1 MRIGD
6 EMSEKNK
13 ATIAVR
19 HGIEADKHHGA
30 VVPPIY
36 LSTTYSFADFDTK
49 RQYDYGRSG
58 NPNRDILA
66 ETLAELEGGARG
78 IITATGMSAV
88 HLATQLLNSDDT
100 LVIPHDCYG
109 GSYRLFTSLEKRGL
123 LKLKVL
129 DLTKTE
135 NLQEIL
141 AIKPKLIWIETPSN
155 PILRLTD
162 IKAITSIAKQCGA
175 LVAADNTFL
184 SPALQN
190 PIEFG
195 VDIVVHS
202 TTKYING
209 HSDVVG
215 GAVIAATQEL
225 GDELAWWANNI
236 GITGAPF
243 DSYLTLRGLRTLNVR
258 LKQHQENA
266 FAIAEYL
273 ENSPYVSQVYYP
285 GLASH
290 PQHELAKAQQ
300 RGFGGMVS
308 FDIKGDINDAAAF
321 LTSLKDFS
329 LAESLGGV
337 ESLICHPA
345 TMTHAGMEPKAR
357 LEAGVGDTLIR
368 ISVGIEDVKD
378 LIADLDRVFN
388 LVKPGQGQ
396 QAAKAEVKQ
405 TQQDTQQNASFK
417 LTPAHTALW

>member
-1 MRIGD
+1 
-6 EMSEKNK
+6 MSEKNK

-129 DLTKTE
+129 DLTKSE

-273 ENSPYVSQVYYP
+273 ESSPYVSQVYYP

-396 QAAKAEVKQ
+396 QVTKAEVKQ
-405 TQQDTQQNASFK
+405 TQQNTQQNASFK

>member
-1 MRIGD
+1 
-6 EMSEKNK
+6 MSEKNK

-19 HGIEADKHHGA
+19 NGVDADKHHGA

-49 RQYDYGRSG
+49 REYDYGRSG

-66 ETLAELEGGARG
+66 ETLAKLEGGARG
-78 IITATGMSAV
+78 IITATGMAAV

-109 GSYRLFTSLEKRGL
+109 GSYRLFTSLQKRGL
-123 LKLKVL
+123 LKLEVL
-129 DLTKTE
+129 DLTKE
-135 NLQEIL
+135 ESLQQIL

-155 PILRLTD
+155 PVLRLTD
-162 IKAITSIAKQCGA
+162 IKAVTDVAKQCGA

-190 PIEFG
+190 PIKFG

-258 LKQHQENA
+258 LRQHQENA
-266 FAIAEYL
+266 LAIAKYL
-273 ENSPYVSQVYYP
+273 ESSNFVSQVYYP
-285 GLASH
+285 GLESH

-300 RGFGGMVS
+300 LGFGGMVS

-321 LTSLKDFS
+321 LTSLKTFS

-345 TMTHAGMEPKAR
+345 TMTHAGMEVKAR

-368 ISVGIEDVKD
+368 ISVGIEDIHD
-378 LIADLDRVFN
+378 LIADFERVFE
-388 LVKPGQGQ
+388 LVKPGQNKNVGRVGKGAGTSGENVKLS
-396 QAAKAEVKQ
+396 AAR
-405 TQQDTQQNASFK
+405 
-417 LTPAHTALW
+417 PALW

>member
-1 MRIGD
+1 
-6 EMSEKNK
+6 MSEKNK

-30 VVPPIY
+30 VVPPLY

-66 ETLAELEGGARG
+66 ETLAELEGGAKG

-129 DLTKTE
+129 DLTNTD
-135 NLQEIL
+135 NHQEIL

-266 FAIAEYL
+266 LAIAEYL

-396 QAAKAEVKQ
+396 QVIKAAVEQ

>member
-1 MRIGD
+1 
-6 EMSEKNK
+6 MSEKNK

-19 HGIEADKHHGA
+19 SGIEADKQHGA
-30 VVPPIY
+30 VVPPLY

-66 ETLAELEGGARG
+66 EALTELEGGAKG
-78 IITATGMSAV
+78 IITATGMAAV
-88 HLATQLLNSDDT
+88 HLTTQLLNSDDT

-123 LKLKVL
+123 LKLEVVDFTKS
-129 DLTKTE
+129 DSLTR
-135 NLQEIL
+135 IL

-162 IKAITSIAKQCGA
+162 IKAVTDTAKQCGA

-190 PIEFG
+190 PIKFG
-195 VDIVVHS
+195 ADIVVHS

-215 GAVIAATQEL
+215 GAVIAATAEL
-225 GDELAWWANNI
+225 GEELAWWANNI

-258 LKQHQENA
+258 LRQHQENA
-266 FAIAEYL
+266 LAIAQYL
-273 ENSPYVSQVYYP
+273 ERSQFVAQVYYP
-285 GLASH
+285 GLESH
-290 PQHELAKAQQ
+290 PQHALAKAQQ
-300 RGFGGMVS
+300 LGFGAMVS

-321 LTSLKDFS
+321 LTRLNEFS

-345 TMTHAGMEPKAR
+345 TMTHAGMDATAR
-357 LEAGVGDTLIR
+357 AEAGVGDTLIR
-368 ISVGIEDVKD
+368 ISVGIEDVND
-378 LIADLDRVFN
+378 LLADLDRVFN
-388 LVKPGQGQ
+388 LVRPGQAEPGLSAKSGASESFGSAKLN
-396 QAAKAEVKQ
+396 AAH
-405 TQQDTQQNASFK
+405 
-417 LTPAHTALW
+417 PALW

>member
-1 MRIGD
+1 
-6 EMSEKNK
+6 MSEKNK

-273 ENSPYVSQVYYP
+273 ESSPYVSQVYYP

-396 QAAKAEVKQ
+396 QVKKAEAKL

>member
-1 MRIGD
+1 
-6 EMSEKNK
+6 MSEKNK

-30 VVPPIY
+30 VVPPLY

-66 ETLAELEGGARG
+66 ETLAKLEGGARG

-129 DLTKTE
+129 DLTKSE
-135 NLQEIL
+135 NHQEIL
-141 AIKPKLIWIETPSN
+141 SIKPKLIWIETPSN

-396 QAAKAEVKQ
+396 QVTKAEVKQ

>member
-1 MRIGD
+1 
-6 EMSEKNK
+6 MSEKNK

-19 HGIEADKHHGA
+19 SGIEADKQHGA
-30 VVPPIY
+30 VVPPLY

-66 ETLAELEGGARG
+66 EALTELEGGAKG
-78 IITATGMSAV
+78 IITATGMAAV
-88 HLATQLLNSDDT
+88 HLTTQLLNSDDT

-123 LKLKVL
+123 LKLEVV
-129 DLTKTE
+129 DFTKSE
-135 NLQEIL
+135 SLSQIL

-162 IKAITSIAKQCGA
+162 IKAVTDIAKQCGA

-190 PIEFG
+190 PIKFG
-195 VDIVVHS
+195 ADIVVHS

-215 GAVIAATQEL
+215 GAVIAATAEL
-225 GDELAWWANNI
+225 GEELAWWANNI

-258 LKQHQENA
+258 LRQHQENA
-266 FAIAEYL
+266 LAIAQYL
-273 ENSPYVSQVYYP
+273 ENSPFVAQVYYP
-285 GLASH
+285 GLESH
-290 PQHELAKAQQ
+290 PQHALAKAQQ
-300 RGFGGMVS
+300 FGFGAMVS

-321 LTSLKDFS
+321 LTRLNEFS

-345 TMTHAGMEPKAR
+345 TMTHAGMEATAR
-357 LEAGVGDTLIR
+357 AEAGVGDTLIR
-368 ISVGIEDVKD
+368 ISVGIEDAKD
-378 LIADLDRVFN
+378 LLADLDRVFN
-388 LVKPGQGQ
+388 LVRPGQADNAL
-396 QAAKAEVKQ
+396 AAKNGASESFGSAKL
-405 TQQDTQQNASFK
+405 NA
-417 LTPAHTALW
+417 AHPALW

>member
-1 MRIGD
+1 
-6 EMSEKNK
+6 MSEKNK

-19 HGIEADKHHGA
+19 SGIEADKQHGA
-30 VVPPIY
+30 VVPPLY

-66 ETLAELEGGARG
+66 EALTELEGGAKG
-78 IITATGMSAV
+78 IITATGMAAV
-88 HLATQLLNSDDT
+88 HLTTQLLNSDDT

-123 LKLKVL
+123 LKLEVVDFTKS
-129 DLTKTE
+129 DSLTR
-135 NLQEIL
+135 IL

-162 IKAITSIAKQCGA
+162 IKAVTDTAKQCGA

-190 PIEFG
+190 PIKFG
-195 VDIVVHS
+195 ADIVVHS

-215 GAVIAATQEL
+215 GAVIAATAEL
-225 GDELAWWANNI
+225 GEELAWWANNI

-258 LKQHQENA
+258 LRQHQENA
-266 FAIAEYL
+266 LAIAQYL
-273 ENSPYVSQVYYP
+273 ERSQFVAQVYYP
-285 GLASH
+285 GLESH
-290 PQHELAKAQQ
+290 PQHALAKAQQ
-300 RGFGGMVS
+300 LGFGAMVS

-321 LTSLKDFS
+321 LTRLNEFS

-345 TMTHAGMEPKAR
+345 TMTHAGMDATAR
-357 LEAGVGDTLIR
+357 AEAGVGDTLIR
-368 ISVGIEDVKD
+368 ISVGIEDVNE
-378 LIADLDRVFN
+378 LLADLDRVFN
-388 LVKPGQGQ
+388 LVRLGQANLGLSAKSGASESFGSAKLN
-396 QAAKAEVKQ
+396 AAH
-405 TQQDTQQNASFK
+405 
-417 LTPAHTALW
+417 PALW

>member
-1 MRIGD
+1 
-6 EMSEKNK
+6 MSQSNK

-30 VVPPIY
+30 VVPPLY

-49 RQYDYGRSG
+49 RDYDYGRSG

-66 ETLAELEGGARG
+66 QTLAQLEGGERG

-88 HLATQLLNSDDT
+88 HLVTQLLNHDET
-100 LVIPHDCYG
+100 IVIPHDCYG

-123 LKLKVL
+123 LKVKVL
-129 DLTKTE
+129 DLTQPSSYE
-135 NLQEIL
+135 QIL
-141 AIKPKLIWIETPSN
+141 AIKPKLVWIETPSN

-162 IKAITSIAKQCGA
+162 IAAVSKVAKEAGA

-190 PIEFG
+190 PIKLG

-215 GAVIAATQEL
+215 GAVVAKTAEL
-225 GDELAWWANNI
+225 GEELAWWANNI

-266 FAIAEYL
+266 LKIAQYL
-273 ENSPYVSQVYYP
+273 EQSPYVSQVYYP
-285 GLASH
+285 GLESH
-290 PQHELAKAQQ
+290 PQHALAKQQ
-300 RGFGGMVS
+300 QSGFGGMVS
-308 FDIKGDINDAAAF
+308 FDIKGGLQDSAAF
-321 LTSLKDFS
+321 LTSLKQFS

-345 TMTHAGMEPKAR
+345 TMTHAGMEPQAR

-368 ISVGIEDVKD
+368 ISVGIEQVED
-378 LIADLDRVFN
+378 LIDDLVQAFN
-388 LVKPGQGQ
+388 KTQPGT
-396 QAAKAEVKQ
+396 V
-405 TQQDTQQNASFK
+405 NASDEGKSFK

>member
-1 MRIGD
+1 
-6 EMSEKNK
+6 MSEENK

-19 HGIEADKHHGA
+19 NGVDADKHHGA

-49 RQYDYGRSG
+49 REYDYGRSG

-66 ETLAELEGGARG
+66 ETLAKLEGGARG
-78 IITATGMSAV
+78 IITATGMAAV

-109 GSYRLFTSLEKRGL
+109 GSYRLFTSLQKRGL
-123 LKLKVL
+123 LKLEIL
-129 DLTKTE
+129 DLTKAE
-135 NLQEIL
+135 SLQQIL

-155 PILRLTD
+155 PVLRLTD
-162 IKAITSIAKQCGA
+162 IKAVTDVAKQCGA

-190 PIEFG
+190 PIKFG

-215 GAVIAATQEL
+215 GAVITATQEL

-258 LKQHQENA
+258 LRQHQENA
-266 FAIAEYL
+266 LAIAEYL
-273 ENSPYVSQVYYP
+273 ESSEFVSQVYYP
-285 GLASH
+285 GLESH

-300 RGFGGMVS
+300 LGFGGMVS

-321 LTSLKDFS
+321 LTSLKTFS

-345 TMTHAGMEPKAR
+345 TMTHAGMDATAR

-368 ISVGIEDVKD
+368 ISVGIEDIHD
-378 LIADLDRVFN
+378 LVADFERVFK
-388 LVKPGQGQ
+388 LVKPGQNKNVGRVGKG
-396 QAAKAEVKQ
+396 AGTSGGSVKLS
-405 TQQDTQQNASFK
+405 AVR
-417 LTPAHTALW
+417 PALW

>member
-1 MRIGD
+1 
-6 EMSEKNK
+6 MSEKNK

-19 HGIEADKHHGA
+19 NGVDADKHHGA

-49 RQYDYGRSG
+49 RAYDYGRSG

-66 ETLAELEGGARG
+66 DTLAELEGGARG
-78 IITATGMSAV
+78 IITATGMAAV
-88 HLATQLLNSDDT
+88 HLATQLLNNNDT

-129 DLTKTE
+129 DLTKPE
-135 NLQEIL
+135 SLEQIL
-141 AIKPKLIWIETPSN
+141 TIKPKLIWIETPSN
-155 PILRLTD
+155 PVLRLTD
-162 IKAITSIAKQCGA
+162 IKAVTDIAKQCGA

-190 PIEFG
+190 PIKFG

-215 GAVIAATQEL
+215 GAVVAATQEL

-266 FAIAEYL
+266 LAIAKYL
-273 ENSPYVSQVYYP
+273 ESSEYVSQVYYP
-285 GLASH
+285 GLESH
-290 PQHELAKAQQ
+290 PQHALAKAQQ
-300 RGFGGMVS
+300 LGFGGMVS
-308 FDIKGDINDAAAF
+308 FDIKGDVDDAAAF
-321 LTSLKDFS
+321 LTSLIEFS

-345 TMTHAGMEPKAR
+345 TMTHAGMEAQAR

-368 ISVGIEDVKD
+368 ISVGIEDVED
-378 LIADLDRVFN
+378 LLADFERVFN
-388 LVKPGQGQ
+388 LVKPGQNKNVGRVGKAAGNANGDVKQ
-396 QAAKAEVKQ
+396 QAAH
-405 TQQDTQQNASFK
+405 
-417 LTPAHTALW
+417 PALW

>member
-1 MRIGD
+1 
-6 EMSEKNK
+6 MSKKNK

-19 HGIEADKHHGA
+19 SGIEADKQHGA
-30 VVPPIY
+30 VVPPLY
-36 LSTTYSFADFDTK
+36 LSTTYSFSDFDTK

-66 ETLAELEGGARG
+66 EALTELEGGAKG
-78 IITATGMSAV
+78 IITATGMAAV
-88 HLATQLLNSDDT
+88 HLTTQLLNSNDT
-100 LVIPHDCYG
+100 LMIPHDCYG

-123 LKLKVL
+123 LKLEVV
-129 DLTKTE
+129 DFTKSE
-135 NLQEIL
+135 SLSQIL

-162 IKAITSIAKQCGA
+162 IKAVTDIAKQCGA

-190 PIEFG
+190 PIKFG
-195 VDIVVHS
+195 ADIVVHS

-215 GAVIAATQEL
+215 GAVIAATAEL
-225 GDELAWWANNI
+225 GEELAWWANNI

-258 LKQHQENA
+258 LRQHQENA
-266 FAIAEYL
+266 FAIAQYL
-273 ENSPYVSQVYYP
+273 ESSPFVAQVYYP
-285 GLASH
+285 GLESH
-290 PQHELAKAQQ
+290 PQHALAKAQQ
-300 RGFGGMVS
+300 FGFGAMVS

-321 LTSLKDFS
+321 LTRLNEFS

-345 TMTHAGMEPKAR
+345 TMTHAGMEATAR
-357 LEAGVGDTLIR
+357 AEAGVGDTLIR
-368 ISVGIEDVKD
+368 ISVGIEDAKD
-378 LIADLDRVFN
+378 LLADLDRVFN
-388 LVKPGQGQ
+388 LVRPGQADNAL
-396 QAAKAEVKQ
+396 AAKNGASESFGSAKL
-405 TQQDTQQNASFK
+405 NA
-417 LTPAHTALW
+417 AHPALW

>member
-1 MRIGD
+1 
-6 EMSEKNK
+6 MSEKNK

-19 HGIEADKHHGA
+19 NGVDADKHHGA

-49 RQYDYGRSG
+49 REYDYGRSG

-66 ETLAELEGGARG
+66 ETLAKLEGGARG
-78 IITATGMSAV
+78 IITATGMAAV
-88 HLATQLLNSDDT
+88 HLATQLLNSNDT

-109 GSYRLFTSLEKRGL
+109 GSYRLFTSLQKRGL
-123 LKLKVL
+123 LKLEIL
-129 DLTKTE
+129 DLTKKE
-135 NLQEIL
+135 SLQQIL

-155 PILRLTD
+155 PVLRLTD
-162 IKAITSIAKQCGA
+162 IKAVTDVAKQCGA

-190 PIEFG
+190 PIKFG

-215 GAVIAATQEL
+215 GAVITATQEL

-258 LKQHQENA
+258 LRQHQENA
-266 FAIAEYL
+266 LAIAKYL
-273 ENSPYVSQVYYP
+273 ESSVFVSQVYYP
-285 GLASH
+285 GLESH

-300 RGFGGMVS
+300 LGFGGMVS

-321 LTSLKDFS
+321 LTSLKTFS

-345 TMTHAGMEPKAR
+345 TMTHAGMEATAR

-368 ISVGIEDVKD
+368 ISVGIEDIHD
-378 LIADLDRVFN
+378 LVADFERVFE
-388 LVKPGQGQ
+388 LVKPGQNKNVGR
-396 QAAKAEVKQ
+396 AGKGAGTSGGNVKLS
-405 TQQDTQQNASFK
+405 TAR
-417 LTPAHTALW
+417 PALW

>member
-1 MRIGD
+1 
-6 EMSEKNK
+6 MSEKNK

-19 HGIEADKHHGA
+19 NGVDADKHHGA

-49 RQYDYGRSG
+49 RAYDYGRSG

-66 ETLAELEGGARG
+66 DTLAELEGGARG
-78 IITATGMSAV
+78 IITATGMAAV
-88 HLATQLLNSDDT
+88 HLATQLLNNDDT

-129 DLTKTE
+129 DLTKPESLEQIST
-135 NLQEIL
+135 
-141 AIKPKLIWIETPSN
+141 IKPKLIWIETPSN
-155 PILRLTD
+155 PVLRLTD
-162 IKAITSIAKQCGA
+162 IKAVTDIAKQCGA
-175 LVAADNTFL
+175 LVAADSTFL

-190 PIEFG
+190 PIKFG

-215 GAVIAATQEL
+215 GSVVAATQEL

-266 FAIAEYL
+266 LAIAKYL
-273 ENSPYVSQVYYP
+273 ESSEYVSQVYYP
-285 GLASH
+285 GLESH
-290 PQHELAKAQQ
+290 PQHALAKAQQ
-300 RGFGGMVS
+300 LGFGGMVS
-308 FDIKGDINDAAAF
+308 FDIKGDVNDAAAF
-321 LTSLKDFS
+321 LTSLKEFS

-345 TMTHAGMEPKAR
+345 TMTHAGMDAQAR

-368 ISVGIEDVKD
+368 ISVGIEDVED
-378 LIADLDRVFN
+378 LLADFERVFN
-388 LVKPGQGQ
+388 FKPGQNKNVGRVGKAAGNANGDVKQ
-396 QAAKAEVKQ
+396 QAAH
-405 TQQDTQQNASFK
+405 
-417 LTPAHTALW
+417 PALW

>member
-1 MRIGD
+1 
-6 EMSEKNK
+6 MSEKNK

-30 VVPPIY
+30 VVPPLY

-225 GDELAWWANNI
+225 GDKLAWWANNI

-396 QAAKAEVKQ
+396 QVTKAEVKQ
-405 TQQDTQQNASFK
+405 TQQNTQQNASFK

>member
-1 MRIGD
+1 
-6 EMSEKNK
+6 MSEKNK

-19 HGIEADKHHGA
+19 SGIEADKQHGA
-30 VVPPIY
+30 VVPPLY

-66 ETLAELEGGARG
+66 EALTELEGGAKG
-78 IITATGMSAV
+78 IITATGMAAV
-88 HLATQLLNSDDT
+88 HLTTQLLNSDDT

-123 LKLKVL
+123 LKLEVVDFTKS
-129 DLTKTE
+129 DSLTR
-135 NLQEIL
+135 IL

-162 IKAITSIAKQCGA
+162 IKAVTDTAKQCGA

-190 PIEFG
+190 PIKFG
-195 VDIVVHS
+195 ADIVVHS

-215 GAVIAATQEL
+215 GAVIAATAEL
-225 GDELAWWANNI
+225 GEELAWWANNI

-258 LKQHQENA
+258 LRQHQENA
-266 FAIAEYL
+266 LAIAQYL
-273 ENSPYVSQVYYP
+273 ERSEFVAQVYYP
-285 GLASH
+285 GLESH
-290 PQHELAKAQQ
+290 PQHALAKAQQ
-300 RGFGGMVS
+300 LGFGAMVS

-321 LTSLKDFS
+321 LTRLNEFS

-345 TMTHAGMEPKAR
+345 TMTHAGMDATAR
-357 LEAGVGDTLIR
+357 AEAGVGDTLIR
-368 ISVGIEDVKD
+368 ISVGIEDVND
-378 LIADLDRVFN
+378 LLADLDRVFN
-388 LVKPGQGQ
+388 SVRPGQANPGLSAKSGASESFGSAKLN
-396 QAAKAEVKQ
+396 AAH
-405 TQQDTQQNASFK
+405 
-417 LTPAHTALW
+417 PALW

>member
-1 MRIGD
+1 
-6 EMSEKNK
+6 MSEKNK

-19 HGIEADKHHGA
+19 NGVDADKRHGA

-49 RQYDYGRSG
+49 RAYDYGRSG

-66 ETLAELEGGARG
+66 DTLAELEGGARG
-78 IITATGMSAV
+78 IITATGMAAV
-88 HLATQLLNSDDT
+88 HLATQLLNNDDT

-129 DLTKTE
+129 DLTKPESLEQIST
-135 NLQEIL
+135 
-141 AIKPKLIWIETPSN
+141 IKPKLIWIETPSN
-155 PILRLTD
+155 PVLRLTD
-162 IKAITSIAKQCGA
+162 IKAVTDIAKQCGA

-190 PIEFG
+190 PIKFG

-215 GAVIAATQEL
+215 GSVVAATQEL

-266 FAIAEYL
+266 LAIAKYL
-273 ENSPYVSQVYYP
+273 ESSEYVSQVYYP
-285 GLASH
+285 GLESH
-290 PQHELAKAQQ
+290 PQHALAKAQQ
-300 RGFGGMVS
+300 LGFGGMVS
-308 FDIKGDINDAAAF
+308 FDIKGDVNDAAAF
-321 LTSLKDFS
+321 LTSLKEFS

-345 TMTHAGMEPKAR
+345 TMTHAGMEAQAR

-368 ISVGIEDVKD
+368 ISVGIEDIED
-378 LIADLDRVFN
+378 LLADFERVFN
-388 LVKPGQGQ
+388 LVKPGQNKNVGRVGKAAGNANGDVKQ
-396 QAAKAEVKQ
+396 QAAH
-405 TQQDTQQNASFK
+405 
-417 LTPAHTALW
+417 PALW

>member
-1 MRIGD
+1 
-6 EMSEKNK
+6 MSEKNK

-19 HGIEADKHHGA
+19 NGVDADKHHGA

-49 RQYDYGRSG
+49 RAYDYGRSG

-66 ETLAELEGGARG
+66 NTLAELEGGARG
-78 IITATGMSAV
+78 VITATGMAAV
-88 HLATQLLNSDDT
+88 HLATQLLNNDDT

-129 DLTKTE
+129 DLTKPE
-135 NLQEIL
+135 SLKQIL
-141 AIKPKLIWIETPSN
+141 TIKPKLIWIETPSN
-155 PILRLTD
+155 PVLRLTD
-162 IKAITSIAKQCGA
+162 IKAVTDIAKQCGA

-190 PIEFG
+190 PIKFG

-215 GAVIAATQEL
+215 GAVVAATQEL

-266 FAIAEYL
+266 LAIAKYL
-273 ENSPYVSQVYYP
+273 ESSEYVSQVYYP
-285 GLASH
+285 GLESH
-290 PQHELAKAQQ
+290 PQHALAKAQQ
-300 RGFGGMVS
+300 LGFGGMVS
-308 FDIKGDINDAAAF
+308 FDIKGDVNDAAAF
-321 LTSLKDFS
+321 LTSLKEFS

-345 TMTHAGMEPKAR
+345 TMTHAGMDAQAR

-368 ISVGIEDVKD
+368 ISVGIEDVED
-378 LIADLDRVFN
+378 LLADFERVFN
-388 LVKPGQGQ
+388 LVKPGQNKNVGRVGKAAGNANGDVKQ
-396 QAAKAEVKQ
+396 QAAH
-405 TQQDTQQNASFK
+405 
-417 LTPAHTALW
+417 PALW

>member
-1 MRIGD
+1 
-6 EMSEKNK
+6 MSEKNK

-19 HGIEADKHHGA
+19 SGIEADKQHGA
-30 VVPPIY
+30 VVPPLY

-66 ETLAELEGGARG
+66 EALTELEGGAKG
-78 IITATGMSAV
+78 IITATGMAAV
-88 HLATQLLNSDDT
+88 HLTTQLLNSDDT

-123 LKLKVL
+123 LKLEVV
-129 DLTKTE
+129 DFTKSE
-135 NLQEIL
+135 SLSHIL

-162 IKAITSIAKQCGA
+162 IKAVTDIAKQCGA

-190 PIEFG
+190 PIKFG
-195 VDIVVHS
+195 ADIVVHS

-215 GAVIAATQEL
+215 GAVIAASAEL
-225 GDELAWWANNI
+225 GEELAWWANNI

-258 LKQHQENA
+258 LRQHQENA
-266 FAIAEYL
+266 FAIAQYL
-273 ENSPYVSQVYYP
+273 ESSPFVEQVYYP
-285 GLASH
+285 GLESH
-290 PQHELAKAQQ
+290 PQHALAKAQQ
-300 RGFGGMVS
+300 LGFGAMVS

-321 LTSLKDFS
+321 LTRLNEFS

-345 TMTHAGMEPKAR
+345 TMTHAGMEATAR
-357 LEAGVGDTLIR
+357 AEAGVGDTLIR

-378 LIADLDRVFN
+378 LLTDLDRVFN
-388 LVKPGQGQ
+388 LVRPGQADNAL
-396 QAAKAEVKQ
+396 AAKKGASESFGSAKL
-405 TQQDTQQNASFK
+405 NA
-417 LTPAHTALW
+417 AHLALW

>member
-1 MRIGD
+1 
-6 EMSEKNK
+6 MSEKNK

-19 HGIEADKHHGA
+19 TGIEADKQHGA
-30 VVPPIY
+30 VVPPLY

-66 ETLAELEGGARG
+66 EALTELEGGAKG
-78 IITATGMSAV
+78 IITATGMAAV
-88 HLATQLLNSDDT
+88 HLTTQLLNSDDT

-123 LKLKVL
+123 LKLEVV
-129 DLTKTE
+129 DFTKSE
-135 NLQEIL
+135 SLSQIL

-162 IKAITSIAKQCGA
+162 IKAVTDIAKQCGA

-190 PIEFG
+190 PIKFG
-195 VDIVVHS
+195 ADIVVHS

-215 GAVIAATQEL
+215 GAVIAASAEL
-225 GDELAWWANNI
+225 GEELAWWANNI

-258 LKQHQENA
+258 LRQHQENA
-266 FAIAEYL
+266 LAIAQYL
-273 ENSPYVSQVYYP
+273 ENSPFVAQVYYP
-285 GLASH
+285 GLESH
-290 PQHELAKAQQ
+290 PQHALAKAQQ
-300 RGFGGMVS
+300 FGFGAMVS

-321 LTSLKDFS
+321 LTRLNEFS

-345 TMTHAGMEPKAR
+345 TMTHAGMEATAR
-357 LEAGVGDTLIR
+357 AEAGVGDTLIR
-368 ISVGIEDVKD
+368 ISVGIEDAKD
-378 LIADLDRVFN
+378 LLADLDRVFN
-388 LVKPGQGQ
+388 LVRPGQADNAL
-396 QAAKAEVKQ
+396 AAKNGASESFGSAKL
-405 TQQDTQQNASFK
+405 NA
-417 LTPAHTALW
+417 AHPALW

>member
-1 MRIGD
+1 
-6 EMSEKNK
+6 MSEKNK

-141 AIKPKLIWIETPSN
+141 TIKPKLIWIETPSN

-273 ENSPYVSQVYYP
+273 ESSPYVSQVYYP

-396 QAAKAEVKQ
+396 QVTNAEAKQ

>member
-1 MRIGD
+1 
-6 EMSEKNK
+6 MSEKNK

-19 HGIEADKHHGA
+19 NGVDADKHHGA

-49 RQYDYGRSG
+49 RAYDYGRSG

-66 ETLAELEGGARG
+66 DTLAELEGGARG
-78 IITATGMSAV
+78 IITATGMAAV
-88 HLATQLLNSDDT
+88 HLATQLLNNDDT

-129 DLTKTE
+129 DLTKPE
-135 NLQEIL
+135 SLEQIL
-141 AIKPKLIWIETPSN
+141 TIKPKLIWIETPSN
-155 PILRLTD
+155 PVLRLTD
-162 IKAITSIAKQCGA
+162 IKAVTDIAKQCGA

-190 PIEFG
+190 PIKFG

-215 GAVIAATQEL
+215 GAVVAATQEL

-236 GITGAPF
+236 GFTGAPF

-266 FAIAEYL
+266 LAIAKYL
-273 ENSPYVSQVYYP
+273 ESSEYVSQVYYP
-285 GLASH
+285 GLESH
-290 PQHELAKAQQ
+290 PQHALAKAQQ
-300 RGFGGMVS
+300 LGFGGMVS
-308 FDIKGDINDAAAF
+308 FDIKGDVNDAAAF
-321 LTSLKDFS
+321 LTSLKEFS

-345 TMTHAGMEPKAR
+345 TMTHAGMEAQAR

-368 ISVGIEDVKD
+368 ISVGIEDIED
-378 LIADLDRVFN
+378 LLADFERVFN
-388 LVKPGQGQ
+388 LVKPGQNKNVGRVGKAAGNANGDVKQ
-396 QAAKAEVKQ
+396 QAAH
-405 TQQDTQQNASFK
+405 
-417 LTPAHTALW
+417 PALW

>member
-1 MRIGD
+1 
-6 EMSEKNK
+6 MSEKNK

-19 HGIEADKHHGA
+19 SGIEADKQHGA
-30 VVPPIY
+30 VVPPLY

-66 ETLAELEGGARG
+66 EALTELEGGAKG
-78 IITATGMSAV
+78 IITATGMAAV
-88 HLATQLLNSDDT
+88 HLTTQLLNSDDT

-123 LKLKVL
+123 LKLEVVDFTKS
-129 DLTKTE
+129 DSLTR
-135 NLQEIL
+135 IL

-162 IKAITSIAKQCGA
+162 IKAVTDTAKQCGA

-190 PIEFG
+190 PIKFG
-195 VDIVVHS
+195 ADIVVHS

-215 GAVIAATQEL
+215 GAVIAATAEL
-225 GDELAWWANNI
+225 GEELAWWANNI

-258 LKQHQENA
+258 LRQHQESA
-266 FAIAEYL
+266 LAIAQYL
-273 ENSPYVSQVYYP
+273 ERSQFVAQVYYP
-285 GLASH
+285 GLESH
-290 PQHELAKAQQ
+290 PQHALAKAQQ
-300 RGFGGMVS
+300 LGFGAMVS

-321 LTSLKDFS
+321 LTRLNEFS

-345 TMTHAGMEPKAR
+345 TMTHAGMDATAR
-357 LEAGVGDTLIR
+357 AEAGVGDTLIR
-368 ISVGIEDVKD
+368 ISVGIEDVND
-378 LIADLDRVFN
+378 LLADLDRVFN
-388 LVKPGQGQ
+388 LVRPGQANPGLSAKSGASESFGSAKLN
-396 QAAKAEVKQ
+396 AAH
-405 TQQDTQQNASFK
+405 
-417 LTPAHTALW
+417 PALW

>member
-1 MRIGD
+1 
-6 EMSEKNK
+6 MSERNK
-13 ATIAVR
+13 STIAVR

-30 VVPPIY
+30 VVPPLY

-49 RQYDYGRSG
+49 RDYDYGRSG

-66 ETLAELEGGARG
+66 ETLAQLEGGERG

-88 HLATQLLNSDDT
+88 HLVTQLLNSDDT

-109 GSYRLFTSLEKRGL
+109 GSYRLFTSLQKRGL
-123 LKLKVL
+123 LNLVVL
-129 DLTKTE
+129 DLTQSE
-135 NLQEIL
+135 SYQQIL
-141 AIKPKLIWIETPSN
+141 DIKPKVVWIETPSN

-162 IKAITSIAKQCGA
+162 IEAVVKTAKQAGA

-190 PIEFG
+190 PIKFG

-215 GAVIAATQEL
+215 GAVIARTAEL
-225 GDELAWWANNI
+225 GEELAWWANNI

-266 FAIAEYL
+266 LAIAKYL
-273 ENSPYVSQVYYP
+273 EQSDYVSQVYYP
-285 GLASH
+285 GLESH
-290 PQHELAKAQQ
+290 PQHELAKKQQ
-300 RGFGGMVS
+300 AGFGGMVS
-308 FDIKGDINDAAAF
+308 FDIKGGLNDSAAF
-321 LTSLKDFS
+321 LTSLKEFS

-345 TMTHAGMEPKAR
+345 TMTHAGMDATAR

-368 ISVGIEDVKD
+368 ISVGIEELDD
-378 LIADLDRVFN
+378 LVADLEQAFKRTT
-388 LVKPGQGQ
+388 PGQSTGSDE
-396 QAAKAEVKQ
+396 AK
-405 TQQDTQQNASFK
+405 TFK
-417 LTPAHTALW
+417 LTPAHTVLW

>member
-1 MRIGD
+1 
-6 EMSEKNK
+6 MSEKNK

-19 HGIEADKHHGA
+19 NGVDADKHHGA

-49 RQYDYGRSG
+49 RAYDYGRSG

-78 IITATGMSAV
+78 IITATGMAAV
-88 HLATQLLNSDDT
+88 HLATQLLNNDDT

-129 DLTKTE
+129 DLTKPE
-135 NLQEIL
+135 SLEQIL
-141 AIKPKLIWIETPSN
+141 TIKPKLIWIETPSN
-155 PILRLTD
+155 PVLRLTD
-162 IKAITSIAKQCGA
+162 IKAVTDIAKQCGA

-190 PIEFG
+190 PIKFG

-215 GAVIAATQEL
+215 GAVVAATQEL

-266 FAIAEYL
+266 LAIAKYL
-273 ENSPYVSQVYYP
+273 ESSEYVSQVYYP
-285 GLASH
+285 GLESH
-290 PQHELAKAQQ
+290 PQHALAKAQQ
-300 RGFGGMVS
+300 LGFGGMVS
-308 FDIKGDINDAAAF
+308 FDIKGDVNDAAAF
-321 LTSLKDFS
+321 LTSLKEFS

-345 TMTHAGMEPKAR
+345 TMTHAGMEAQAR

-368 ISVGIEDVKD
+368 ISVGIEDVED
-378 LIADLDRVFN
+378 LLADFERVFN
-388 LVKPGQGQ
+388 LVKPGQNKNVGRVGKAAGNANGDVKQ
-396 QAAKAEVKQ
+396 QAAH
-405 TQQDTQQNASFK
+405 
-417 LTPAHTALW
+417 PALW

>member
-1 MRIGD
+1 
-6 EMSEKNK
+6 MSEKNK

-19 HGIEADKHHGA
+19 NGVDADKHHGA

-49 RQYDYGRSG
+49 RAYDYGRSG

-78 IITATGMSAV
+78 IITATGMAAV
-88 HLATQLLNSDDT
+88 HLATQLLNNDDT

-129 DLTKTE
+129 DLTKPE
-135 NLQEIL
+135 SLEQIL
-141 AIKPKLIWIETPSN
+141 TIKPKLIWIETPSN
-155 PILRLTD
+155 PVLRLTD
-162 IKAITSIAKQCGA
+162 IKAVTDIAKQCGA

-190 PIEFG
+190 PIKFG

-215 GAVIAATQEL
+215 GAVVAATQEL

-266 FAIAEYL
+266 LAIAKYL
-273 ENSPYVSQVYYP
+273 ESSEYVSQVYYP
-285 GLASH
+285 GLESH
-290 PQHELAKAQQ
+290 PQHALAKAQQ
-300 RGFGGMVS
+300 LGFGGMVS
-308 FDIKGDINDAAAF
+308 FDIKGDVNDAAAF
-321 LTSLKDFS
+321 LTSLKEFS

-345 TMTHAGMEPKAR
+345 TMTHAGMEAQAR

-368 ISVGIEDVKD
+368 ISVGIEDIED
-378 LIADLDRVFN
+378 LLADFERVFN
-388 LVKPGQGQ
+388 LVKPGQNKNVGRVGKAAGNANGDVKQ
-396 QAAKAEVKQ
+396 QAAH
-405 TQQDTQQNASFK
+405 
-417 LTPAHTALW
+417 PALW

>member
-1 MRIGD
+1 
-6 EMSEKNK
+6 MSQCKK
-13 ATIAVR
+13 STIAVR

-30 VVPPIY
+30 VVPPLY

-49 RQYDYGRSG
+49 RAYDYGRSG
-58 NPNRDILA
+58 NPNRD
-66 ETLAELEGGARG
+66 TLAQTLAQLEGGERG

-88 HLATQLLNSDDT
+88 HLVTQLLNHDDT

-109 GSYRLFTSLEKRGL
+109 GSYRLFTSLQKRGL
-123 LKLKVL
+123 LKLEVL
-129 DLTKTE
+129 DLTQAASYEQIKT
-135 NLQEIL
+135 
-141 AIKPKLIWIETPSN
+141 IKPKLVWIETPSN

-162 IKAITSIAKQCGA
+162 IKAVTEAAKEVGA

-190 PIEFG
+190 PIKFG

-215 GAVIAATQEL
+215 GAVIAKTAEL
-225 GDELAWWANNI
+225 GEELAWWANNI

-266 FAIAEYL
+266 MTIATYL
-273 ENSPYVSQVYYP
+273 EQSPYVSQVYYP
-285 GLASH
+285 GLTSH
-290 PQHELAKAQQ
+290 PQHALAKQQ
-300 RGFGGMVS
+300 QEGFGGMVS
-308 FDIKGDINDAAAF
+308 FDIKGGLNESAKF
-321 LTSLKDFS
+321 LTSLKQFS

-345 TMTHAGMEPKAR
+345 TMTHAGMEPQAR

-368 ISVGIEDVKD
+368 ISVGIEDVQD
-378 LIADLDRVFN
+378 LLSDLE
-388 LVKPGQGQ
+388 
-396 QAAKAEVKQ
+396 QAFVQLQAGSGS
-405 TQQDTQQNASFK
+405 ASDDGKTFK

>member
-1 MRIGD
+1 
-6 EMSEKNK
+6 MSEKNK

-19 HGIEADKHHGA
+19 TGIEADKQHGA
-30 VVPPIY
+30 VVPPLY

-66 ETLAELEGGARG
+66 EALTELEGGAKG
-78 IITATGMSAV
+78 IITATGMAAV
-88 HLATQLLNSDDT
+88 HLTTQLLNSDDT

-123 LKLKVL
+123 LKLEVV
-129 DLTKTE
+129 DFTKSE
-135 NLQEIL
+135 SFSHIL

-162 IKAITSIAKQCGA
+162 IKAVTDIAKQCGA

-190 PIEFG
+190 PIKFG
-195 VDIVVHS
+195 ADIVVHS

-215 GAVIAATQEL
+215 GAVIAATAEL
-225 GDELAWWANNI
+225 GEELAWWANNI

-258 LKQHQENA
+258 LRQHQENA
-266 FAIAEYL
+266 LAIAQYL
-273 ENSPYVSQVYYP
+273 ENSPFVAQVYYP
-285 GLASH
+285 GLESH
-290 PQHELAKAQQ
+290 PQHALAKAQQ
-300 RGFGGMVS
+300 FGFGAMVS

-321 LTSLKDFS
+321 LTRLNEFS

-345 TMTHAGMEPKAR
+345 TMTHAGMEATAR
-357 LEAGVGDTLIR
+357 AEAGVGDTLIR
-368 ISVGIEDVKD
+368 ISVGIEDAKD
-378 LIADLDRVFN
+378 LLADLDRVFN
-388 LVKPGQGQ
+388 LVRPGQADNAL
-396 QAAKAEVKQ
+396 AAKNGASESFGSAKL
-405 TQQDTQQNASFK
+405 NA
-417 LTPAHTALW
+417 AHPALW

>member
-1 MRIGD
+1 
-6 EMSEKNK
+6 MSEKNK

-215 GAVIAATQEL
+215 GAVIASTQEL

-273 ENSPYVSQVYYP
+273 ESSPYVSQVYYP

-396 QAAKAEVKQ
+396 QVTTAEAKQ

>member
-1 MRIGD
+1 
-6 EMSEKNK
+6 MSEKNK

-19 HGIEADKHHGA
+19 SGVEADKHHGA
-30 VVPPIY
+30 VVAPIY

-88 HLATQLLNSDDT
+88 HLATQILNHDDT

-109 GSYRLFTSLEKRGL
+109 GSYRLFTSLQKRGL
-123 LKLKVL
+123 LKLEVL
-129 DLTKTE
+129 DLTQAQSLDK
-135 NLQEIL
+135 IL

-155 PILRLTD
+155 PLLRLTD
-162 IKAITSIAKQCGA
+162 IKAITDIAKQCGA

-190 PIEFG
+190 PIKFG

-215 GAVIAATQEL
+215 GAVIAASQAL

-266 FAIAEYL
+266 LSIAKYL
-273 ENSPYVSQVYYP
+273 DKSEFVRQVYYP
-285 GLASH
+285 GLESH

-300 RGFGGMVS
+300 LGFGGMVS

-321 LTSLKDFS
+321 LTSLRDFS

-368 ISVGIEDVKD
+368 VSVGIEDIND
-378 LIADLDRVFN
+378 LLADLERVFQ
-388 LVKPGQGQ
+388 LVKPGQNKNIGRVGKGAGSPEGNVKLS
-396 QAAKAEVKQ
+396 AAR
-405 TQQDTQQNASFK
+405 
-417 LTPAHTALW
+417 PALW

>member
-1 MRIGD
+1 
-6 EMSEKNK
+6 MSKKNK

-19 HGIEADKHHGA
+19 SGIEADKQHGA
-30 VVPPIY
+30 VVPPLY
-36 LSTTYSFADFDTK
+36 LSTTYSFSDFDTK

-66 ETLAELEGGARG
+66 EALTELEGGAKG
-78 IITATGMSAV
+78 IITATGMAAV
-88 HLATQLLNSDDT
+88 HLTTQLLNSNDT
-100 LVIPHDCYG
+100 LMIPHDCYG

-123 LKLKVL
+123 LKLEVV
-129 DLTKTE
+129 DFTKSE
-135 NLQEIL
+135 SLSQIL

-162 IKAITSIAKQCGA
+162 IKAVTDIAKQCGA

-190 PIEFG
+190 PIKFG
-195 VDIVVHS
+195 ADIVVHS

-215 GAVIAATQEL
+215 GAVIAATAEL
-225 GDELAWWANNI
+225 GEELAWWANNI

-258 LKQHQENA
+258 LRQHQENA
-266 FAIAEYL
+266 LAIAQYL
-273 ENSPYVSQVYYP
+273 ENSPFVAQVYYP
-285 GLASH
+285 GLESH
-290 PQHELAKAQQ
+290 PQHALAKAQQ
-300 RGFGGMVS
+300 FGFGAMVS

-321 LTSLKDFS
+321 LTRLNEFS

-345 TMTHAGMEPKAR
+345 TMTHAGMEATAR
-357 LEAGVGDTLIR
+357 AEAGVGDTLIR
-368 ISVGIEDVKD
+368 ISVGIEDAKD
-378 LIADLDRVFN
+378 LLADLDRVFN
-388 LVKPGQGQ
+388 LVRPGQADNAVAVKNGASESFGSAKLN
-396 QAAKAEVKQ
+396 AAH
-405 TQQDTQQNASFK
+405 
-417 LTPAHTALW
+417 PALW

>member
-1 MRIGD
+1 
-6 EMSEKNK
+6 MSEKNK

-19 HGIEADKHHGA
+19 SGIEADKQHGA
-30 VVPPIY
+30 VVPPLY

-66 ETLAELEGGARG
+66 EALTELEGGAKG
-78 IITATGMSAV
+78 IITATGMAAV
-88 HLATQLLNSDDT
+88 HLTTQLLNSDDT

-123 LKLKVL
+123 LKLEVVDFTKS
-129 DLTKTE
+129 DSLTR
-135 NLQEIL
+135 IF

-162 IKAITSIAKQCGA
+162 IKAVTDTAKQCGA

-190 PIEFG
+190 PIKFG
-195 VDIVVHS
+195 ADIVVHS

-215 GAVIAATQEL
+215 GAVIAATAEL
-225 GDELAWWANNI
+225 GEELAWWANNI

-258 LKQHQENA
+258 LRQHQENA
-266 FAIAEYL
+266 LAIAQYL
-273 ENSPYVSQVYYP
+273 ERSQFVAQVYYP
-285 GLASH
+285 GLESH
-290 PQHELAKAQQ
+290 SQHALAKAQQ
-300 RGFGGMVS
+300 LGFGAMVS

-321 LTSLKDFS
+321 LTRLNEFS

-345 TMTHAGMEPKAR
+345 TMTHAGMDATAR
-357 LEAGVGDTLIR
+357 AEAGVGDTLIR
-368 ISVGIEDVKD
+368 ISVGIEDVND
-378 LIADLDRVFN
+378 LLADLDRVFN
-388 LVKPGQGQ
+388 LVRPGQADPGLSAKSGASESFGSAKLN
-396 QAAKAEVKQ
+396 AAH
-405 TQQDTQQNASFK
+405 
-417 LTPAHTALW
+417 PALW

>member
-1 MRIGD
+1 
-6 EMSEKNK
+6 MSEKNK

-19 HGIEADKHHGA
+19 SGIEADKQHGA
-30 VVPPIY
+30 VVPPLY

-66 ETLAELEGGARG
+66 DALTELEGGAKG
-78 IITATGMSAV
+78 IITATGMAAV
-88 HLATQLLNSDDT
+88 HLTTQLLNSDDT

-123 LKLKVL
+123 LKLEVV
-129 DLTKTE
+129 DFTKSE
-135 NLQEIL
+135 SLSHIL

-162 IKAITSIAKQCGA
+162 IKAVTDIAKQCGA

-190 PIEFG
+190 PIKFG
-195 VDIVVHS
+195 ADIVVHS

-215 GAVIAATQEL
+215 GAVIAASAEL
-225 GDELAWWANNI
+225 GEELAWWANNI

-258 LKQHQENA
+258 LRQHQENA
-266 FAIAEYL
+266 FAIAQYL
-273 ENSPYVSQVYYP
+273 ESSPFVEQVYYP
-285 GLASH
+285 GLESH
-290 PQHELAKAQQ
+290 PQHALAKAQQ
-300 RGFGGMVS
+300 LGFGAMVS

-321 LTSLKDFS
+321 LTRLNEFS

-345 TMTHAGMEPKAR
+345 TMTHAGMEATAR
-357 LEAGVGDTLIR
+357 AEAGVGDTLIR

-378 LIADLDRVFN
+378 LLTDLDRVFN
-388 LVKPGQGQ
+388 LVRPGQADNAL
-396 QAAKAEVKQ
+396 AAKKGASESFGSAKL
-405 TQQDTQQNASFK
+405 NA
-417 LTPAHTALW
+417 AHPALW

>member
-1 MRIGD
+1 
-6 EMSEKNK
+6 MSEKNK

-19 HGIEADKHHGA
+19 NGVDADKHHGA

-49 RQYDYGRSG
+49 REYDYGRSG

-66 ETLAELEGGARG
+66 ETLAKLEGGARG
-78 IITATGMSAV
+78 IISATGMAAV

-109 GSYRLFTSLEKRGL
+109 GSYRLFTSLQKRGL
-123 LKLKVL
+123 LKLKIL
-129 DLTKTE
+129 DLTKE
-135 NLQEIL
+135 ESLQQIL
-141 AIKPKLIWIETPSN
+141 VIKPKLIWIETPSN
-155 PILRLTD
+155 PVLRLTD
-162 IKAITSIAKQCGA
+162 IKAVTDVAKQCGA

-190 PIEFG
+190 PIKFG

-258 LKQHQENA
+258 LRQHQENA
-266 FAIAEYL
+266 LAIAKYL
-273 ENSPYVSQVYYP
+273 GSSEYVSQVYYP
-285 GLASH
+285 GLESH

-300 RGFGGMVS
+300 LGFGGMVS

-321 LTSLKDFS
+321 LTSLKTFS

-345 TMTHAGMEPKAR
+345 TMTHAGMEATAR

-368 ISVGIEDVKD
+368 ISVGIEDIHD
-378 LIADLDRVFN
+378 LVADFERVFE
-388 LVKPGQGQ
+388 LVKPGQNKNVGRVGKGAGTPGGNVKLS
-396 QAAKAEVKQ
+396 AAR
-405 TQQDTQQNASFK
+405 
-417 LTPAHTALW
+417 PALW

>member
-1 MRIGD
+1 
-6 EMSEKNK
+6 MSEKNK

-30 VVPPIY
+30 VVPPLY

-215 GAVIAATQEL
+215 GAVIASTQEL

-396 QAAKAEVKQ
+396 QVTKAEAKQ

>member
-1 MRIGD
+1 
-6 EMSEKNK
+6 MSEKNK

-30 VVPPIY
+30 VVPPLY

-396 QAAKAEVKQ
+396 QVTKAEVKQ